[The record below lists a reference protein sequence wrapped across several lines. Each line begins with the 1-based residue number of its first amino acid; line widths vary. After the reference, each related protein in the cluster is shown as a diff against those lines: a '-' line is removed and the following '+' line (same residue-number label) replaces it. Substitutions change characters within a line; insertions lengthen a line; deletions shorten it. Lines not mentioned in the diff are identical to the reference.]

1 MEVEVQA
8 SGSDGVTDAPQ
19 TRCDVF
25 RIWQVNNSIVRLP
38 PSCTVSFFRSTLDFL
53 LSPLFPPFLRPE
65 VCYLAL
71 QWWLSLLCV
80 LPDHQMNHLNIFKS
94 VLHP

>member
-1 MEVEVQA
+1 VEVEVEVQA

-19 TRCDVF
+19 TRRDVF

-38 PSCTVSFFRSTLDFL
+38 PSRAVSFFRSTTTPLDFL
-53 LSPLFPPFLRPE
+53 LSPLFPPFLPAE

-71 QWWLSLLCV
+71 RW
-80 LPDHQMNHLNIFKS
+80 
-94 VLHP
+94 